1 MTNSVSVS
9 DLVLFT
15 WDNGVVAVNQ
25 SSVYDF
31 CRINSIFLCNEKK
44 NGFNCF
50 RFDMCDNFSNEY
62 VGQIDVIGD

>member
-1 MTNSVSVS
+1 MTNSVSA

-15 WDNGVVAVNQ
+15 WDNGVVAVNE

-44 NGFNCF
+44 NGYNCS
-50 RFDMCDNFSNEY
+50 RFDMCDNYSNEY
-62 VGQIDVIGD
+62 VGQIDVIGV